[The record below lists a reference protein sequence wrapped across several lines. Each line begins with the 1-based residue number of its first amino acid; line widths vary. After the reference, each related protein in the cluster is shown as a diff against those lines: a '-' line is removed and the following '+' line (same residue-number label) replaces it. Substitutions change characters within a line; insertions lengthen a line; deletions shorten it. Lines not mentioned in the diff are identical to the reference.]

1 MFVRKWV
8 FKVEEI
14 STQIIPRDR
23 HAAFFSTLSVIASS
37 IERLAVE
44 IRHLQR
50 TEIME
55 VSEFFSKGQK
65 GSSAMPHKKNPI
77 HSENLTGLSRLIRMS
92 VIPALENIALWH
104 ERDISHSSVE
114 RVIGPDTTVILDFAL
129 TRLSLLYGKSYCL
142 S

>member
-1 MFVRKWV
+1 MGL
-8 FKVEEI
+8 KVEEI

-65 GSSAMPHKKNPI
+65 GSSAMPHKKNYSFRKFNWTI
-77 HSENLTGLSRLIRMS
+77 KIN
-92 VIPALENIALWH
+92 
-104 ERDISHSSVE
+104 
-114 RVIGPDTTVILDFAL
+114 
-129 TRLSLLYGKSYCL
+129 
-142 S
+142 